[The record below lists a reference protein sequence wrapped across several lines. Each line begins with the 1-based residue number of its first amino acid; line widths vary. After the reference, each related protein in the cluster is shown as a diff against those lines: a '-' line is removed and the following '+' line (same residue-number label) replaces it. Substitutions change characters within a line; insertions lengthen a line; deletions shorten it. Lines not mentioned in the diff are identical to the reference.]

1 MVLFEKIISPVS
13 VSLRHWQRDD
23 PNCWDVHLPFWA
35 RLICPA
41 NAGKSPNSH
50 AVTRWLWNLYAHKY
64 DEITSFHG
72 ITLWHDSMTN
82 NIPWLSN
89 DMNSPSFPPFGP
101 SFHAGWVGHFTCTVV
116 ESNFFRK
123 IPTIWW
129 LTPPHP
135 KAGAWKKKIKAA
147 VFFPQK
153 CQDVLYRWWGSPGWF
168 HHGFQGL
175 GLEVWLQHDFGS
187 RLQVVGIHKI
197 QILRFAILSLN
208 FPRFPCW
215 FPDSVGSPPH
225 GSFEEHLVMNKMI
238 TQNRKSKNVWT

>member
-1 MVLFEKIISPVS
+1 MS
-13 VSLRHWQRDD
+13 VEILRHWQRDD
-23 PNCWDVHLPFWA
+23 PKCWDVHLPFWA

-50 AVTRWLWNLYAHKY
+50 NN

-135 KAGAWKKKIKAA
+135 KAGAYWKKKSKRLL
-147 VFFPQK
+147 FFHK
-153 CQDVLYRWWGSPGWF
+153 NVKMFYTESLKTWRCPGWF
-168 HHGFQGL
+168 HHGFQGS

-238 TQNRKSKNVWT
+238 TQNSKSKNVWT